1 MFGWDD
7 AAAAVL
13 KIIDKVIP
21 DPQAKANAA
30 FQLAQMKQAG
40 EFKELEASLQRDQMQ
55 ADINK
60 EEAKSSSLFIAG
72 WRPAFGW
79 VCVAA
84 FAWHFVG
91 APFLIWGA
99 GIAGHVVPMPAV
111 ELGDLF
117 SLMLGL
123 LGLSGMRTYE
133 KKTGTEGNR

>member
-1 MFGWDD
+1 
-7 AAAAVL
+7 
-13 KIIDKVIP
+13 
-21 DPQAKANAA
+21 
-30 FQLAQMKQAG
+30 MKQAG

-79 VCVAA
+79 VCAAA
-84 FAWHFVG
+84 FAWHFIG
-91 APFLIWGA
+91 APFLVWGA
-99 GIAGHVVPMPAV
+99 GMVGHVVPMPSV

-133 KKTGTEGNR
+133 KKTGTEANR